1 MKTKWLKYL
10 KWLITAAVLLFL
22 FLALLQFDLQS
33 LIDAARQIPLW
44 SVVLLFALQIITQL
58 MINFQWHQIA
68 KGFASPLRFGEMLY
82 INAQAEM
89 IHIAPAGHIGCDV
102 FRAVQIN
109 RAGKVSG
116 EQAASVVAIQK
127 LFSLS
132 AFFTIS
138 LISVGF
144 FIGQVPWLQE
154 VHLQF
159 LLYGLLLVILILPG
173 CVFIMPHRM
182 SAYLKKRWV
191 REAKVSWINRVRGFA
206 LASLD
211 QLVFLRKNID
221 ILKKLVLIALCIWML
236 YPLKLYLLAFQ
247 LLPGINILYISAATF
262 LSYTVAM
269 IPIFPGGLGGFEA
282 TMTGLLLFMGFA
294 QGGALVITVLFRFA
308 TFWFVIL
315 LSLVYMALYKTLGL
329 RNQKINP

>member
-1 MKTKWLKYL
+1 MKKL
-10 KWLITAAVLLFL
+10 KWLATAVVLLFL
-22 FLALLQFDLQS
+22 VLAVLQLDVQS
-33 LIDAARQIPLW
+33 LFDNVRHIPLW
-44 SVVLLFALQIITQL
+44 SVLLLFGLQIITQFL
-58 MINFQWHQIA
+58 INLQWHQIA
-68 KGFASPLRFGEMLY
+68 KSFHSPIGFGGMLY
-82 INAQAEM
+82 VNAKAEM
-89 IHIAPAGHIGCDV
+89 IHVAPAGHVGSDV

-109 RAGKVSG
+109 RAGNVSG
-116 EQAASVVAIQK
+116 EQSVSVVAIQK

-154 VHLQF
+154 AHLQV
-159 LLYGLLLVILILPG
+159 LLYALLLVVLLVMG
-173 CVFIMPHRM
+173 CVFAIPHKM
-182 SAYLKKRWV
+182 SAYLGRRWKKDARF
-191 REAKVSWINRVRGFA
+191 SWINRIRVFVI
-206 LASLD
+206 ASIEHIIY
-211 QLVFLRKNID
+211 LRKNPRLLIR
-221 ILKKLVLIALCIWML
+221 LTAIALCIWML

-247 LLPGINILYISAATF
+247 LMPDVNILHISAATF

-294 QGGALVITVLFRFA
+294 QGGAVVITVVFRFA

-315 LSLVYMALYKTLGL
+315 LSLVYMALYKALGFM
-329 RNQKINP
+329 NQK